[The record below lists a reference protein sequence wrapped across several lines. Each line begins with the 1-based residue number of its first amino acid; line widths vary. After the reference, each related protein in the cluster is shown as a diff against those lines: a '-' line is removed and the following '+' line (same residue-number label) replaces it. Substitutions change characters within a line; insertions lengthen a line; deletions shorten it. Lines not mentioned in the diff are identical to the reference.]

1 MSDIRYELTKER
13 VLVDSYGTQ
22 YIPNRIY
29 PEVPLS
35 EDDYYVMSQVGDRY
49 DKLSLR
55 FYGTMEYW
63 WIILVAN
70 NGKEDSLVLEPG
82 TQVRIPADP
91 LSYINRFRQQNGV

>member
-1 MSDIRYELTKER
+1 MADTRYELGKER
-13 VLVDSYGTQ
+13 ILVDSKGVQ

-35 EDDYYVMSQVGDRY
+35 EDDYYIIAQVGDRY

-70 NGKEDSLVLEPG
+70 NAKEDSLVLEPG
-82 TQVRIPADP
+82 VQVRIPADP
-91 LSYINRFRQQNGV
+91 LTYINKFKQQNGV